1 MSFPHT
7 SEVSRHT
14 PALHCPW
21 AHHFRNTGGGRNPR
35 VAGGTLLE
43 ASPADSAGSRGPGP
57 RHSPGRTARGPE
69 RGASSGRGRSGPRS
83 SCEHDHTAVSST
95 RTAVHFRTSPWSL
108 PRAPRGVGS
117 LPHASATAPGGAGSR
132 HHPWP
137 QPGHREVGTGRLTPL
152 NSYTSLR
159 CCPLSRLGH

>member
-21 AHHFRNTGGGRNPR
+21 ARHFRNTGGGRNPR

-57 RHSPGRTARGPE
+57 RHSPGRTARGP
-69 RGASSGRGRSGPRS
+69 GWQASPAG
-83 SCEHDHTAVSST
+83 ST
-95 RTAVHFRTSPWSL
+95 
-108 PRAPRGVGS
+108 GS
-117 LPHASATAPGGAGSR
+117 GAGA
-132 HHPWP
+132 
-137 QPGHREVGTGRLTPL
+137 QALTWMYSAWARKGSFLRTRPL
-152 NSYTSLR
+152 RPSLF
-159 CCPLSRLGH
+159 L